1 MPVGAVIFDW
11 DGVVIDSSSLHE
23 RSWEALASEIG
34 KTLPADHFKRGFGK
48 RNAVIIPEILDWSQ
62 DSAEID
68 RWGKRKEELYRIMG
82 REEGIPILDGTRDF
96 LRSLWA
102 AGIPCVIGTSTER
115 KNIELAFEQLDLG
128 SFFLGAVCSEDVS
141 KGKPNPEVFLKAATL
156 ASAEPQNCV
165 VLEDSTHGII
175 AARRGGMKGLGLA
188 TTRDKKDL
196 IEVGADLVVAT
207 PSELSIGLLESLFQS

>member
-1 MPVGAVIFDW
+1 MPVETVIFDW

-48 RNAVIIPEILDWSQ
+48 RNALIIPEILGWSQ

-96 LRSLWA
+96 LRSLRA

-115 KNIELAFEQLDLG
+115 MNIELAFEQLDLG

-141 KGKPNPEVFLKAATL
+141 KGKPDPEVFLKAAAL
-156 ASAEPQNCV
+156 ASSEPQNCV
-165 VLEDSTHGII
+165 VLEDSAHGII
-175 AARRGGMKGLGLA
+175 AAIKGGMKGLGLA
-188 TTRDKKDL
+188 TTRDKRDL
-196 IEVGADLVVAT
+196 LEVGADLVVDN